1 MAGAFRVSSEEDNLF
16 ERALRKE
23 LTRGV
28 EGEVDQ
34 LPKNTW
40 AAAAELGPEWNYA
53 PDHEG
58 LLLGYRRKRAIGW
71 NDDRH
76 LLTVAGTRA
85 GKGASLIVPNLLLYA
100 GSVLAIDPKGELAR
114 ITGRQRAKLGK
125 LVVLDPFG
133 ENGRYPTGCYNPL
146 DELDPK
152 ATEVIDEAGAVA
164 QALIF
169 YSGKGDPHWSAAAAD
184 AVRAIILMTL
194 SLEEKYRNLVS
205 VRQLLML
212 THPELD
218 ANAKRLKLGPE
229 AALLAMMEGLGNEY
243 DGVVRG
249 AGLALASMAEKERE
263 SVLSEA
269 RTQTRFLDSPA
280 LRKTL
285 QTSDFRLKDLRNGIL
300 SVFLCLPARH
310 MDSHDRW
317 LRVII
322 NLAIGALEPRRQDAT
337 AATENAAPVLL
348 LLEEFA
354 GLKYMEKLEAAAGQL
369 AGSGV
374 RLWVVVQNF
383 GQLTRHYEKG
393 WETFVANAGMITAF
407 GNADMETL
415 RHLSDKLGN
424 VSMLLTRKSGA
435 SSSAVLGGARA
446 TQEDVRDIALVPP
459 DGLARLLERT
469 KRRVLVMAAGREPLI
484 LERALYYEDKP
495 FAGMFD

>member
-1 MAGAFRVSSEEDNLF
+1 MSAEDNLF

-23 LTRGV
+23 LLRGV
-28 EGEVDQ
+28 EGEENK
-34 LPKNTW
+34 LPENTW
-40 AAAAELGPEWNYA
+40 AMPAELGPEWSYGA
-53 PDHEG
+53 DHTG
-58 LLLGYRRKRAIGW
+58 LLLGYRYQRAIGW

-114 ITGRQRAKLGK
+114 IAGRQRAKLGK

-133 ENGRYPTGCYNPL
+133 ENGRYPTGSYNPL

-152 ATEVIDEAGAVA
+152 ATEVIDEAGAIA
-164 QALIF
+164 QALVF
-169 YSGKGDPHWSAAAAD
+169 YSGKGDPHWSAAARA
-184 AVRAIILMTL
+184 AVRGIILMTL
-194 SLEEKYRNLVS
+194 ALEEKYRNLVS

-212 THPELD
+212 THPVLER
-218 ANAKRLKLGPE
+218 NAQQLGLEPVF
-229 AALLAMMEGLGNEY
+229 ALMAMMEGLGDEFE
-243 DGVVRG
+243 GVVKG
-249 AGLALASMAEKERE
+249 AGRALKSMAEKERE

-269 RTQTRFLDSPA
+269 RTQTEFLDSPA
-280 LRKTL
+280 VRKTL
-285 QTSDFRLKDLRNGIL
+285 QRSDFRLKDLKSGIL

-310 MDSHDRW
+310 MDTHDRW

-322 NLAIGALEPRRQDAT
+322 NLAIGALEPRPQVGQAGKGKAT
-337 AATENAAPVLL
+337 PVLM

-374 RLWVVVQNF
+374 RLWIVVQNV

-393 WETFVANAGMITAF
+393 WETFVANAGVITAF

-415 RHLSDKLGN
+415 RYLSDKLGN

-446 TQEDVRDIALVPP
+446 TQEEVRDIALTPP
-459 DGLARLLERT
+459 DELGRLLERT

-495 FAGMFD
+495 FSGMFDQ